1 MGTRREKKIVTGHK
15 STDER
20 EQRDWESLKET
31 RTVEMGELCDTWYAV
46 GLFNTFDHL
55 YEADDDVFTKK
66 VYSNDGQFSQMGDI
80 Q

>member
-1 MGTRREKKIVTGHK
+1 
-15 STDER
+15 
-20 EQRDWESLKET
+20 
-31 RTVEMGELCDTWYAV
+31 MGELCDTWYAA

-55 YEADDDVFTKK
+55 YEADDDEFTKK